1 MRPYALGIGRAA
13 RSGPVK
19 GGAQERGT
27 HERSK
32 EPPRRSGGAAAAGR
46 GGAPVKRAPPRTEAQ
61 GARWRTRETAQPRA
75 QQPAGRGRGP
85 RSADTRGNP
94 GQWPPGRGLRPAARR
109 AAGSFRKSP
118 AFAHAGGR
126 SARSEAQ
133 RAETCEAGVR
143 KSWLLRN
150 RGGGGRARERE
161 RESGGRRGGQ
171 RGIVR
176 AWRVWPRGQSG
187 AKLART
193 PTGVSFF
200 KRPPLTKKAAGVTLV
215 LPKGGEKS

>member
-1 MRPYALGIGRAA
+1 MPWALGARPAAGRSRAGRRQGEHTSGQ
-13 RSGPVK
+13 RS
-19 GGAQERGT
+19 
-27 HERSK
+27 
-32 EPPRRSGGAAAAGR
+32 PPRRSGGAAAAGR
-46 GGAPVKRAPPRTEAQ
+46 GGAPVKRAQAQGRRGRARQGGPRGQGGPGKTARGAQ

-126 SARSEAQ
+126 SARSGAQ

-193 PTGVSFF
+193 PTGVSSF
-200 KRPPLTKKAAGVTLV
+200 KRAPP
-215 LPKGGEKS
+215 